1 MLWVSMARINSHHHT
16 TTLSVGE
23 DGAGFGE
30 GHAEGA
36 AGIKLVDS
44 LGGHQLQLIIISRW
58 DAKWID

>member
-1 MLWVSMARINSHHHT
+1 MARINSSHHSPPC
-16 TTLSVGE
+16 LSLGE

-30 GHAEGA
+30 GHAEGP

-44 LGGHQLQLIIISRW
+44 LGRHQLQLINIRRW